1 MEASLQHR
9 PKQPFH
15 GSLGRCCF
23 GNSMLMIPQEVT
35 AWPTNNDGS
44 KMLTD
49 KEGTEK
55 GAYLAVL
62 CKMYDIN
69 ENGNYTM
76 HYPKTAVS
84 LCYFLQQSSFLPQ
97 ASPFLQASPSL
108 QDSFFLHL
116 ASSLDFT
123 TVA

>member
-69 ENGNYTM
+69 ENATIRCTIR
-76 HYPKTAVS
+76 KR
-84 LCYFLQQSSFLPQ
+84 Q
-97 ASPFLQASPSL
+97 SPFVIFCSNHLSCRRHLLSCRHRHRCKPH
-108 QDSFFLHL
+108 SFCIWPLP
-116 ASSLDFT
+116 
-123 TVA
+123 

>member
-1 MEASLQHR
+1 
-9 PKQPFH
+9 
-15 GSLGRCCF
+15 
-23 GNSMLMIPQEVT
+23 MLMIPQEVT

-84 LCYFLQQSSFLPQ
+84 CLLFFAAIIFLAAGISFLAGIAIV
-97 ASPFLQASPSL
+97 ASLILFAFGLFLGFYHRSL
-108 QDSFFLHL
+108 IV
-116 ASSLDFT
+116 DFSET
-123 TVA
+123 GD